1 MELSQ
6 EKGAS
11 IWLTAL
17 PINAH
22 YFALHKSAFRDAL
35 SLRYHWPIHNQPS
48 ACSCGHAFSID
59 HALSCPTG
67 GYPSI
72 RHNEVRDITASL
84 MSEVCHSVCTEPHLQ
99 PLSGEVMLHSTSN
112 TDNNSRLD
120 VSAYGFWGGRF
131 ERAFFD
137 VSVFNPCA
145 RSNRHTTLQATY
157 KRHEQEKKRQYDQ
170 RYERSNNRPS
180 HLWFSQLVEEWAEQ
194 PQHATKDWLR

>member
-1 MELSQ
+1 MGDCATAQRLEKTKAKTQKHQNQKNLADDLKSKLPSDLQRCMDLSQ

-17 PINAH
+17 PISAH
-22 YFALHKSAFRDAL
+22 SFTLHKAAFRDAL

-48 ACSCGHAFSID
+48 TCACGQSFSVD

-67 GYPSI
+67 GFPSI

-84 MSEVCHSVCTEPHLQ
+84 MSEVCHSVSIEPHLQ
-99 PLSGEVMLHSTSN
+99 PLSGERMSYSTSN
-112 TDNNSRLD
+112 TETGARLD

-137 VSVFNPCA
+137 VRVF
-145 RSNRHTTLQATY
+145 
-157 KRHEQEKKRQYDQ
+157 
-170 RYERSNNRPS
+170 
-180 HLWFSQLVEEWAEQ
+180 
-194 PQHATKDWLR
+194 